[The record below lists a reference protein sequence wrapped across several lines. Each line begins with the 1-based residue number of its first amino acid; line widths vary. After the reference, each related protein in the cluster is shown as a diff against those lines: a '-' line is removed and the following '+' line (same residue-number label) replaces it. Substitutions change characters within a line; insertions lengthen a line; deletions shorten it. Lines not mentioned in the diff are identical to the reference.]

1 MPTLDFTT
9 YEPVIGLEVH
19 VQLLTASKIFCS
31 CSTRFG
37 AAPNTNVCPVCLG
50 MPGAL
55 PVLNRK
61 AVEFAT
67 LAALALQCEIH
78 ETSIFARKNY
88 FYPDLP
94 KGYQISQYDRPLAE
108 RGYIE
113 VQALSTDDT
122 RIEELFTAK
131 GAKEGRKGRQ
141 EEQRSIRKRIGI
153 TRVHLE
159 EDAGKSLHEGF
170 ADSEEKTA
178 IDLNRTGVP
187 LIEIVSE
194 PDISTPDEAY
204 EYLTRLKEIIL
215 YTGVSDCNMEEGSLR
230 CDANVS
236 VRPRGQKELGTKA
249 EIKNVNSFRFIRE
262 ALVYEIARQIEVVE
276 SGGKVVQETR
286 LYNSHE
292 GKTYS
297 MRSKEQAHDYRYF
310 PEPDL
315 LPLVVDE
322 KWKGGITRLLPE
334 LPEARRAR
342 LVKEYGITEYDAQVL
357 TGSKAL
363 ADQFEAA
370 AKAAKNPKRVANLV
384 QSELMGR
391 LKGVGVEQSP
401 ISMRGVAVSADLVE
415 TGAISGKM
423 LKDLY
428 DLCFERG
435 KDFPE
440 VYEEEGRPQQSS
452 DTSALEKIIDEVIAA
467 SPRQVEQYRAGKKT
481 MIGFFVGQVMK
492 ASKGQANPQV
502 VNELLGKK
510 LE

>member
-1 MPTLDFTT
+1 MAASAESSVGGRTK

-19 VQLLTASKIFCS
+19 VQLLTTTKIFCS

-37 AAPNTNVCPVCLG
+37 DPPNTNVCPVCLG
-50 MPGAL
+50 LPGAL

-67 LAALALQCEIH
+67 LAAMALNCQIR

-94 KGYQISQYDRPLAE
+94 KGYQISQYDKPLAE
-108 RGYIE
+108 HGLIE
-113 VQALSTDDT
+113 IA
-122 RIEELFTAK
+122 TAS
-131 GAKEGRKGRQ
+131 G
-141 EEQRSIRKRIGI
+141 SKRIGI

-170 ADSEEKTA
+170 VGSSDTTA
-178 IDLNRTGVP
+178 IDLNRSGVP

-194 PDISTPDEAY
+194 PDIATPDEAY

-230 CDANVS
+230 ADANIS
-236 VRPRGQKELGTKA
+236 VRPRGQEKFGTKT
-249 EIKNVNSFRFIRE
+249 EVKNVNSFRFIRE
-262 ALVYEIARQIEVVE
+262 ALEYEIDRQIEVIE
-276 SGGKVVQETR
+276 SGGKISQETR
-286 LYNSHE
+286 LYNSAE

-315 LPLVVDE
+315 LPLLVDE
-322 KWKGGITRLLPE
+322 RWRTEIRSALPE
-334 LPEARRAR
+334 LPEARRKR
-342 LVKEYGITEYDAQVL
+342 LVADYGITPQDAHVL
-357 TGSKAL
+357 TLTKSL
-363 ADQFEAA
+363 ADQFESA

-391 LKGVGVEQSP
+391 LKARGLEIERSP

-415 TGAISGKM
+415 SGAISGKM

-440 VYEEEGRPQQSS
+440 VYEEEGRPEQSR
-452 DTSALEKIIDEVIAA
+452 DTSALEKIIDEVLAA
-467 SPRQVEQYRAGKKT
+467 NPKQVEQYRAGKKT
-481 MIGFFVGQVMK
+481 VIGFFVGQVMK
-492 ASKGQANPQV
+492 LSKGQANPQM
-502 VNELLGKK
+502 VNELVEKK
-510 LE
+510 LG

>member
-1 MPTLDFTT
+1 MVTT
-9 YEPVIGLEVH
+9 QDSAVGTRVEYEPVIGLEVH
-19 VQLLTASKIFCS
+19 VQLLTESKIFCS

-37 AAPNTNVCPVCLG
+37 APPNSNVCPVCLG

-55 PVLNRK
+55 PVLNK
-61 AVEFAT
+61 KVVEFAT
-67 LAALALQCEIH
+67 LAAMALQCRIN

-94 KGYQISQYDRPLAE
+94 KGYQISQYDKPLAE
-108 RGYIE
+108 HGFIE
-113 VQALSTDDT
+113 IPAG
-122 RIEELFTAK
+122 K
-131 GAKEGRKGRQ
+131 GKK
-141 EEQRSIRKRIGI
+141 KIGI

-170 ADSEEKTA
+170 PDADEKTA

-194 PDISTPDEAY
+194 PDIASPNEAY
-204 EYLTRLKEIIL
+204 EYLTRLREIIL

-236 VRPRGQKELGTKA
+236 VRPRGQREFGTKA

-262 ALVYEIARQIEVVE
+262 ALEYEIGRQIDVIE
-276 SGGKVVQETR
+276 SGGKIVQETR
-286 LYNSHE
+286 LYNSNE

-322 KWKGGITRLLPE
+322 KWKAEIVLAMPE

-342 LVKEYGITEYDAQVL
+342 MVKDYGITEYDAQVL
-357 TGSKAL
+357 TSPKSL
-363 ADQFEAA
+363 ADQFEEA

-384 QSELMGR
+384 QSELIGR
-391 LKGVGVEQSP
+391 LKAKGIAIDQSP
-401 ISMRGVAVSADLVE
+401 ISMMGIAASADLVE
-415 TGAISGKM
+415 AGTISGKM
-423 LKDLY
+423 LKELY
-428 DLCFERG
+428 DLSFERE
-435 KDFPE
+435 KDFPV
-440 VYEEEGRPQQSS
+440 VYEEEGRPQQST
-452 DTSALEKIIDEVIAA
+452 DTSALEKMIDEVLAA
-467 SPRQVEQYRAGKKT
+467 NPKQLEQYRAGKTT
-481 MIGFFVGQVMK
+481 MLGFFVGQVMK
-492 ASKGQANPQV
+492 ASKGQASPQI
-502 VNELLGKK
+502 VNELLAKK
-510 LE
+510 LG

>member
-1 MPTLDFTT
+1 MATT
-9 YEPVIGLEVH
+9 TQTSIAAHPRFEPVIGLEVH
-19 VQLLTASKIFCS
+19 VQLLTVTKIFCS

-37 AAPNTNVCPVCLG
+37 APPNTNVCPVCLG

-55 PVLNRK
+55 PVLNK
-61 AVEFAT
+61 KVVEFAT
-67 LAALALQCEIH
+67 LAAMALNCRIN

-108 RGYIE
+108 FGYIE
-113 VQALSTDDT
+113 VPSQGH
-122 RIEELFTAK
+122 K
-131 GAKEGRKGRQ
+131 KK
-141 EEQRSIRKRIGI
+141 IGI

-170 ADSEEKTA
+170 PDSDEKTA

-194 PDISTPDEAY
+194 PDIATPDEAY

-230 CDANVS
+230 CDANIS
-236 VRPRGQKELGTKA
+236 VRPRGQVEFGTKT

-262 ALVYEIARQIEVVE
+262 ALEYEIGRQIDVIE
-276 SGGKVVQETR
+276 SGGKITQETR
-286 LYNSHE
+286 LYNANE
-292 GKTYS
+292 GKTYG

-322 KWKGGITRLLPE
+322 KWKGEIARMLPE

-342 LVKEYGITEYDAQVL
+342 MVKEYGITEYDAQVL
-357 TGSKAL
+357 TFSKSL
-363 ADQFEAA
+363 ADQFEQAA
-370 AKAAKNPKRVANLV
+370 TAAKNPKRVANLV
-384 QSELMGR
+384 QSELIGR
-391 LKGVGVEQSP
+391 LKAKGIGIERSP
-401 ISMRGVAVSADLVE
+401 ISMQGVAASADLVE
-415 TGAISGKM
+415 GGTISGKI

-435 KDFPE
+435 KDFPA
-440 VYEEEGRPQQSS
+440 VYEEEGRPQQST
-452 DTSALEKIIDEVIAA
+452 DTSALEKIIDEILAA
-467 SPRQVEQYRAGKKT
+467 NPKQVEQYRAGKKT
-481 MIGFFVGQVMK
+481 MLGFFVGQVMK
-492 ASKGQANPQV
+492 ASKGQASPQI
-502 VNELLGKK
+502 VNELLAKK
-510 LE
+510 L

>member
-1 MPTLDFTT
+1 MVTTPADSVAARAT

-19 VQLLTASKIFCS
+19 IQLLTATKIFCS

-37 AAPNTNVCPVCLG
+37 APPNTNVCPVCLG

-55 PVLNRK
+55 PVLNQK

-67 LAALALQCEIH
+67 LAAMALQCRIN

-94 KGYQISQYDRPLAE
+94 KGYQISQYDKPLAE
-108 RGYIE
+108 FGFIE
-113 VQALSTDDT
+113 IPA
-122 RIEELFTAK
+122 
-131 GAKEGRKGRQ
+131 GASKK
-141 EEQRSIRKRIGI
+141 KIGI
-153 TRVHLE
+153 TRLHLE

-170 ADSEEKTA
+170 PDAAEKTA

-194 PDISTPDEAY
+194 PDIASPDEAY

-249 EIKNVNSFRFIRE
+249 EIKNVNSFRFIRD
-262 ALVYEIARQIEVVE
+262 ALEYEIGRQIDVLE
-276 SGGKVVQETR
+276 SGGKITQETR
-286 LYNSHE
+286 LYNANE

-315 LPLVVDE
+315 LPLLVDE
-322 KWKGGITRLLPE
+322 TWKARIAQALPE

-342 LVKEYGITEYDAQVL
+342 MVKEYGITEYDAQVL
-357 TGSKAL
+357 TFSKSL
-363 ADQFEAA
+363 ADQFEGA

-391 LKGVGVEQSP
+391 LKAKGIEIEQSP
-401 ISMRGVAVSADLVE
+401 ISMKGVAASADLVE
-415 TGAISGKM
+415 AGAISGKM
-423 LKDLY
+423 LKELY

-435 KDFPE
+435 KDLPA
-440 VYEEEGRPQQSS
+440 VYEEEGRPQQST
-452 DTSALEKIIDEVIAA
+452 DTSALEKIIDEILAA
-467 SPRQVEQYRAGKKT
+467 NPKQLEQYRAGKKT
-481 MIGFFVGQVMK
+481 LLGFFVGQVMK
-492 ASKGQANPQV
+492 ASKGQASPQV
-502 VNELLGKK
+502 VNELLTKK
-510 LE
+510 LG

>member
-1 MPTLDFTT
+1 MSTSTDTSVAAST
-9 YEPVIGLEVH
+9 AYEPVIGLEVH
-19 VQLLTASKIFCS
+19 VQLLTATKIFCS

-37 AAPNTNVCPVCLG
+37 APPNTNVCPVCLG

-67 LAALALQCEIH
+67 LAAMALNCRIN

-94 KGYQISQYDRPLAE
+94 KGYQISQYDKPLAE
-108 RGYIE
+108 HGYLE
-113 VQALSTDDT
+113 VQTLNTEATEDH
-122 RIEELFTAK
+122 RVK
-131 GAKEGRKGRQ
+131 K
-141 EEQRSIRKRIGI
+141 IGI

-170 ADSEEKTA
+170 PDSDEKTA

-194 PDISTPDEAY
+194 PDIATPDEAY

-262 ALVYEIARQIEVVE
+262 ALIYEIARQIELIE
-276 SGGKVVQETR
+276 GGGKVVQETR

-322 KWKGGITRLLPE
+322 KWKAEIAKTLPE

-342 LVKEYGITEYDAQVL
+342 FVREFGVTEYDAQVL
-357 TGSKAL
+357 TVSKSL

-384 QSELMGR
+384 QGELLGR
-391 LKGVGVEQSP
+391 LKARGVSIEQSP
-401 ISMRGVAVSADLVE
+401 ISMKGVAASADLVE
-415 TGAISGKM
+415 SGAISGKM

-428 DLCFERG
+428 DLSFERNQ
-435 KDFPE
+435 DFPE
-440 VYEEEGRPQQSS
+440 VYDEEGRPQQSS
-452 DTSALEKIIDEVIAA
+452 DTSALEKIIDEVVAA
-467 SPRQVEQYRAGKKT
+467 NPKQLEQYRAGKRT
-481 MIGFFVGQVMK
+481 MLGFFVGQVMK
-492 ASKGQANPQV
+492 ASKGQANPQL
-502 VNELLGKK
+502 VNELLTKK
-510 LE
+510 VE

>member
-1 MPTLDFTT
+1 MSTSADASVAASTA

-61 AVEFAT
+61 AVEFAM
-67 LAALALQCEIH
+67 LAALALNCRIN

-94 KGYQISQYDRPLAE
+94 KGYQISQYDKPLAE
-108 RGYIE
+108 FGYIE
-113 VQALSTDDT
+113 VQTLNTGGTGDH
-122 RIEELFTAK
+122 RVK
-131 GAKEGRKGRQ
+131 K
-141 EEQRSIRKRIGI
+141 IGI
-153 TRVHLE
+153 TRLHLE

-170 ADSEEKTA
+170 PDSDEKTA

-194 PDISTPDEAY
+194 PDIATPDEAY
-204 EYLTRLKEIIL
+204 EYLTRLKEIIF

-262 ALVYEIARQIEVVE
+262 ALVYEIARQEEVIEA
-276 SGGKVVQETR
+276 GGKIVQETR

-322 KWKGGITRLLPE
+322 KWKSEIAKTLPE

-357 TGSKAL
+357 TISKAL

-391 LKGVGVEQSP
+391 LKAKGIEIESSP
-401 ISMRGVAVSADLVE
+401 VSMKGVAASADLVE
-415 TGAISGKM
+415 SRAISGKM

-440 VYEEEGRPQQSS
+440 VYEEEGRPRQSS
-452 DTSALEKIIDEVIAA
+452 DTSALEKIIDEILAA
-467 SPRQVEQYRAGKKT
+467 NPKQLEQYRAGKKT
-481 MIGFFVGQVMK
+481 VIGFFVGQVMK
-492 ASKGQANPQV
+492 ASKGQANPQM
-502 VNELLGKK
+502 VNELLVKK
-510 LE
+510 LERD